1 MQCSEGLRAR
11 RRPPQPVLKSRHD
24 QVELRQ
30 KSATAKN
37 VSRISPRI
45 KLSFPMTRICNVVV
59 LALLS
64 ILMVPAAFAQSASAT
79 VVAGSDYCREI
90 HFPGGW
96 KPTKRM
102 QKAQQNHFARFLF
115 GSLYEFRKT
124 SADSQEYLVAA
135 VDQIG
140 AHRDCSPNKF
150 WANLRSGKVRSATQ
164 GEWESSQPVQQTSY
178 IKGRFDEPKTND
190 GVLLHERLFRKSG
203 PQWPIP
209 GEHARISP
217 D

>member
-1 MQCSEGLRAR
+1 MQCCCTGFAEHLDGSGCLCAVGLGHGSCRLGLLPRDPFPRRVEVDEGNA
-11 RRPPQPVLKSRHD
+11 
-24 QVELRQ
+24 E
-30 KSATAKN
+30 
-37 VSRISPRI
+37 
-45 KLSFPMTRICNVVV
+45 
-59 LALLS
+59 
-64 ILMVPAAFAQSASAT
+64 AQ
-79 VVAGSDYCREI
+79 R
-90 HFPGGW
+90 
-96 KPTKRM
+96 
-102 QKAQQNHFARFLF
+102 NHFARFLF